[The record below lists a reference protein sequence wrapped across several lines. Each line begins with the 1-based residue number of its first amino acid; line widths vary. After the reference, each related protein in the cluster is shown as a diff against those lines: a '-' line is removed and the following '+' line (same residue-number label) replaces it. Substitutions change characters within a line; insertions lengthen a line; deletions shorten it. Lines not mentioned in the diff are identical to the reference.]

1 MIVVELNHNSIYLY
15 YKKYYNIYD
24 NFCFGKNYSPT
35 LKSIKCM
42 DNLVIYS
49 IQLKKVTQCYT
60 YSPLSCAVLMYGSQG
75 ERRIFMAKV
84 KGVSSKTHTQKQLD
98 DYANQ
103 HNPNNKAYRAR
114 VKNDMTYKIK
124 LVKNESTFPKK
135 KYAKFEKKR
144 GLDAAL
150 DWMCYSNPFDFE

>member
-1 MIVVELNHNSIYLY
+1 
-15 YKKYYNIYD
+15 
-24 NFCFGKNYSPT
+24 
-35 LKSIKCM
+35 M

-60 YSPLSCAVLMYGSQG
+60 YSPLSCAVLMYASQG

-114 VKNDMTYKIK
+114 VKNDMIYKIK